1 MIIAIETSTT
11 FASAAAVKD
20 GRLLAEAC
28 VYAPQGHCENLL
40 PMLETLLSGAGLE
53 PSHARAFA
61 ISLGPGSFTAL
72 RIGLSTGKALALASG
87 KPLVGV
93 GTLDAVAF
101 NAAGLCSHVCPI
113 IDAKRGEVFYSLF
126 RDDDGGQERLLEY
139 GAERPDDAVAL
150 LSSFMASAPEGKVI
164 FLGDGVEAC
173 RKSIERQFGGRA
185 IFAPA
190 HLGTP
195 RASAVGMLALKIL
208 ERGGCGANDV
218 AGVEPIYVRR
228 SDAEIRRRKP

>member
-20 GRLLAEAC
+20 ARLLAEAC
-28 VYAPQGHCENLL
+28 VFVPQGHCENLV
-40 PMLETLLSGAGLE
+40 PMLEALLSGVKLE
-53 PSHARAFA
+53 ISQATAFA
-61 ISLGPGSFTAL
+61 VSLGPGSFTAL
-72 RIGLSTGKALALASG
+72 RIGLSTVKALAMASA
-87 KPLVGV
+87 KPIVGV

-126 RDDDGGQERLLEY
+126 RDEKGGQERLLEY
-139 GAERPDDAVAL
+139 GAERPEDAIAL
-150 LSSFMASAPEGKVI
+150 VSSFMASAPEGKVI

-173 RKSIERQFGGRA
+173 RTYIEGQFGSRA
-185 IFAPA
+185 IFAPP

-195 RASAVGMLALKIL
+195 RASAVGMLASELF
-208 ERGGCGANDV
+208 ERGRVSDV

-228 SDAEIRRRKP
+228 SDAEIRRQKP

>member
-20 GRLLAEAC
+20 GRLLAEAS
-28 VYAPQGHCENLL
+28 VYVPQGHCENLL
-40 PMLETLLSGAGLE
+40 PMLEALLSGAGLGLDG
-53 PSHARAFA
+53 ARAFA
-61 ISLGPGSFTAL
+61 VSLGPGSFTAL
-72 RIGLSTGKALALASG
+72 RIGLSTVKALALASG

-113 IDAKRGEVFYSLF
+113 IDARRGEVFFSLF
-126 RDDDGGQERLLEY
+126 RDESGGQERLLDY

-150 LSSFMASAPEGKVI
+150 ISSFMASAPEGKVI

-173 RKSIERQFGGRA
+173 RGSIEHQLGARA
-185 IFAPA
+185 IFAPQ

-195 RASAVGMLALKIL
+195 RASAVGVLALKLL
-208 ERGGCGANDV
+208 ERGRVDDV
-218 AGVEPIYVRR
+218 AAVEPIYVRR
-228 SDAEIRRRKP
+228 SDAEIRRKKP